1 MKSDI
6 QDRADIRKLVT
17 SFYERLLKEEDFK
30 HIFLGVMEVDM
41 LAHIDKLIDFW
52 ESTLFQAG
60 KYKGD
65 TVEAHLEVHHQHR
78 LNTSHFR
85 KWLGIFNE
93 TVNDLFEGDI
103 ATQAKQKAS
112 TLATIIRLKIDNLE
126 QRRLEI
132 NN

>member
-6 QDRADIRKLVT
+6 QDRADIRKLVI

-30 HIFLGVMEVDM
+30 HIFLEVMEVDM
-41 LAHIDKLIDFW
+41 LAHLDKLIDFW
-52 ESTLFQAG
+52 DSTLFQAG
-60 KYKGD
+60 VYKGD

-78 LNTSHFR
+78 LNASHFS
-85 KWLGIFNE
+85 KWLEIFNE
-93 TVNDLFEGDI
+93 TVNDLFAGNI

>member
-1 MKSDI
+1 MKRDI
-6 QDRADIRKLVT
+6 EDRADIRKLVT
-17 SFYERLLKEEDFK
+17 AFYERLLKDEDFK
-30 HIFLGVMEVDM
+30 HIFLAVMQKDM
-41 LAHIDKLIDFW
+41 LAHIDTLMDFW

-65 TVEAHLEVHHQHR
+65 TIDAHLEVHHQYR
-78 LNTSHFR
+78 LNAAHFS
-85 KWLGIFNE
+85 KWLEIFNE
-93 TVNDLFEGDI
+93 TVNDHFEGNI

>member
-1 MKSDI
+1 MKHDI

-17 SFYERLLKEEDFK
+17 TFHERLLKDEDFK
-30 HIFLGVMEVDM
+30 HIFIEVMQVDM
-41 LAHIDKLIDFW
+41 LAHIDTLMDFW

-78 LNTSHFR
+78 LSATHFS
-85 KWLGIFNE
+85 KWLEIFNE
-93 TVNDLFEGDI
+93 TVNDHFEGNI

-112 TLATIIRLKIDNLE
+112 ALATIIRLKIDNLE

>member
-6 QDRADIRKLVT
+6 EDRADIRKLVT
-17 SFYERLLKEEDFK
+17 SFYERLLNEEDFK
-30 HIFLGVMEVDM
+30 HIFLEVMDVDM
-41 LAHIDKLIDFW
+41 LAHIDTLIDFW

-65 TVEAHLEVHHQHR
+65 TVEAHLEVNHQYR
-78 LNTSHFR
+78 LNPTHFT
-85 KWLGIFNE
+85 KWLEIFNE
-93 TVNDLFEGDI
+93 TVNDLFAGDI
-103 ATQAKQKAS
+103 AQQAKQKAL

-126 QRRLEI
+126 QKRLEL

>member
-1 MKSDI
+1 MKRDI

-17 SFYERLLKEEDFK
+17 TFYERLLKDEDFK
-30 HIFLGVMEVDM
+30 HIFLDVMRVDM
-41 LAHIDKLIDFW
+41 LAHIDTLMDFW

-65 TVEAHLEVHHQHR
+65 TIEAHLEVHHEHR
-78 LNTSHFR
+78 LNATHFS
-85 KWLGIFNE
+85 KWLEIFNG
-93 TVNDLFEGDI
+93 TVNDLFEGAI

>member
-1 MKSDI
+1 MKGDI

-17 SFYERLLKEEDFK
+17 AFYERLLKDEDFK
-30 HIFLGVMEVDM
+30 HIFLGVMQVDM
-41 LAHIDKLIDFW
+41 LAHIDTLMDFW

-65 TVEAHLEVHHQHR
+65 TVEAHLEVHYQHR
-78 LNTSHFR
+78 LNTAHFS
-85 KWLGIFNE
+85 KWLEVFNE
-93 TVNDLFEGDI
+93 TVNDLFEGSI
-103 ATQAKQKAS
+103 ATQAKQKAAA
-112 TLATIIRLKIDNLE
+112 LATIIRLKIDNLE

>member
-6 QDRADIRKLVT
+6 QDRSDIRKLVT
-17 SFYERLLKEEDFK
+17 AFYERLLKEEDFR
-30 HIFLGVMEVDM
+30 HIFLEVMQVDI
-41 LAHIDKLIDFW
+41 LAHIDRLMDFW

-78 LNTSHFR
+78 LNAGHFS
-85 KWLGIFNE
+85 KWLEIFNE
-93 TVNDLFEGDI
+93 TVNDLFEGRI

-112 TLATIIRLKIDNLE
+112 ALATIIRLKIDKLE